1 MRVGVVEDAR
11 LRGIDLGVWAE
22 FDAAAWTSY
31 PLLFRML
38 DDAAVA
44 AVLWDRFLSS
54 SQRAVIA
61 EGLGVGEEQARSLT
75 ALLAGL
81 RELGK
86 LVPGFQWRERGAWQR
101 LGEDLVAG
109 AGRISQTPVEV
120 DRSSMHVAFG
130 VLGGFGFAVGGN
142 CSPAVRCAQ
151 MVGGMGGRFLQVD
164 VGGGADARRVAA
176 TAGGPAWQELRA
188 RYAALVRYLT
198 GAVTVPERVSVQAA
212 VLITG
217 VGMLAGWLSGQR
229 GHWLDAAHM
238 PAFGASEH
246 YTDAR
251 ARAVEA
257 VEDAELERVDLEPVP
272 FATAHPHLKGP
283 NDVQASLMTR
293 LPGIV
298 GEYGVGITVIA
309 DGTGS
314 GKSVSALEV
323 GRICNRGCGT
333 AGVAWLMPTTATTDA
348 AWEMLDGY
356 VRAHRPERV
365 PVTLVHGRSGM
376 NAAYTGTR
384 LTAEAAG
391 GPPGP
396 VGALAMLMPDA
407 THPAGTSAPD
417 EAGAAGPDGGVTEP
431 AGAGEREATAPER
444 FLRVQ
449 DMALLAQFCAAT
461 VDQAQMAVLP
471 VQFSVLRLLALS
483 GRTVVVDEAHAL
495 TPYSHLQLLRLLG
508 WLGSLRTPVVL
519 LSATMPSS
527 TSSAMV
533 AAYLAGAGHDPGG
546 LEAADYAPGF
556 PGWLFAD
563 AATGT
568 AHRMQEAARI
578 RHSRAQRRPLRMTM
592 RPVTYRR
599 LGDARRVVDPDERLA
614 VIGRT
619 IGQVVREGGCAMAGC
634 ATVADSQDTYRYLR
648 RSWSGDPGEL
658 VLLHARFPGWVREQ
672 RTGWVRRALG
682 PAGPRPDRL
691 VVVTTSILDTSL
703 DIDVDMMVSD
713 LASIAR
719 LLQRAGRLARFCLA
733 WQNTGRRPQWWSP
746 DHVPHLTVL
755 QPLGAAGTT
764 AVPAE
769 WRTVEP
775 AFLLHATA
783 ALLQARNHD
792 LQLDLPGDVQDL
804 VEQVHGEHSP
814 FADETAN
821 LRRLLA
827 GHLERTMAE
836 EHLSAVHLIPP
847 HERVSALA
855 DLHRQYLTAAQAATR
870 LGTLPRRLLPCYLTA
885 GGAPALDRAGTQ
897 PLPDQRH
904 LSPRQVHQILQ
915 HTVPVPAAWVAAR
928 GPQHRPPAGWDQHPL
943 LADLVLLPAPARDL
957 AHTEH
962 YGRHRLR
969 MDDELGLIHDRVN

>member
-1 MRVGVVEDAR
+1 MGVVEDAR

-22 FDAAAWTSY
+22 FDAATGTSY
-31 PLLFRML
+31 SLLFRML

-61 EGLGVGEEQARSLT
+61 EGLGVGGEQARSLT

-86 LVPGFQWRERGAWQR
+86 LVPGFQRRERGAWKR

-109 AGRISQTPVEV
+109 AGRISPVPVEV

-130 VLGGFGFAVGGN
+130 VLGAFGFAAGGN
-142 CSPAVRCAQ
+142 SSPAVRCAQ
-151 MVGGMGGRFLQVD
+151 VVGGMGGRFLQVD
-164 VGGGADARRVAA
+164 VSGGAAGRRVAA
-176 TAGGPAWQELRA
+176 TAGGLEWQELRA

-212 VLITG
+212 VLIAG
-217 VGMLAGWLSGQR
+217 VGMLAGRLSGKR
-229 GHWLDAAHM
+229 SHWLDAAHM
-238 PAFGASEH
+238 PAFGAAEH
-246 YTDAR
+246 FTDAR

-257 VEDAELERVDLEPVP
+257 VEDAELERVDLEPAP
-272 FATAHPHLKGP
+272 FTTAHPHLKDP
-283 NDVQASLMTR
+283 NDLQASLMTQ

-298 GEYGVGITVIA
+298 AEYGVGITVIA

-348 AWEMLDGY
+348 AWEMLEGY

-365 PVTLVHGRSGM
+365 PVTLVHGRSGL
-376 NAAYTGTR
+376 NAAYADTQF
-384 LTAEAAG
+384 TAEAAG
-391 GPPGP
+391 GQSGP
-396 VGALAMLMPDA
+396 VGALAALMPDG
-407 THPAGTSAPD
+407 TYPAGVPARGED
-417 EAGAAGPDGGVTEP
+417 GAAGLDGGAPEP
-431 AGAGEREATAPER
+431 AGAGEREATVPQG
-444 FLRVQ
+444 FLRSQ
-449 DMALLAQFCAAT
+449 DAALLAQFSAAT

-471 VQFSVLRLLALS
+471 VELSVLRLLALS
-483 GRTVVVDEAHAL
+483 GKTVVVDEAHAL

-519 LSATMPSS
+519 LSATMPAS

-533 AAYLAGAGHDPGG
+533 AAYLAGAGHDPGR
-546 LEAADYAPGF
+546 LVSADYAPGF

-578 RHSRAQRRPLRMTM
+578 RHSRAQSRPLRMVM
-592 RPVTYRR
+592 RPVSYRR
-599 LGDARRVVDPDERLA
+599 LGDVARAVEPDERLA
-614 VIGRT
+614 VIDQT
-619 IGQVVREGGCAMAGC
+619 IGQVAREGGCAMVGC
-634 ATVADSQDTYRYLR
+634 ATVADSQDTYRHLR
-648 RSWSGDPGEL
+648 RSWTGEPGEL
-658 VLLHARFPGWVREQ
+658 MLLHARFPGWVRGQ
-672 RTGWVRRALG
+672 RTAFVRRALG

-691 VVVTTSILDTSL
+691 VVVTTSMLDTSL

-719 LLQRAGRLARFCLA
+719 LLQRAGRLARFYLA
-733 WQNTGRRPQWWSP
+733 WQNTGRRPSWWIP
-746 DHVPHLTVL
+746 DRVPHLTVL
-755 QPLGAAGTT
+755 QPLGATGTT

-783 ALLQARNHD
+783 ALLQAKNHD
-792 LQLDLPGDVQDL
+792 LQLDVPGDVQDL

-847 HERVSALA
+847 HDRVSALA

-885 GGAPALDRAGTQ
+885 GGELALDRAGTH
-897 PLPDQRH
+897 PLPDQRR
-904 LSPRQVHQILQ
+904 LSTRQVRHILQ
-915 HTVPVPAAWVAAR
+915 HTVPVPAAWVAR
-928 GPQHRPPAGWDQHPL
+928 RSPQHRPPAGWDQHPL
-943 LADLVLLPAPARDL
+943 LADLVLLPTPAHDA

-969 MDDELGLIHDRVN
+969 MDDELGLIHDRMN